1 MQNAVAQGANEVDIV
16 LPLHHFLNG
25 EYDLSSEEIR
35 EIKQVIGDAHL
46 KVILETGALKTP
58 ELIAKASFLAME
70 SGADFIK
77 TSTGK
82 IEPAATPEAAF
93 VMCRCIKEYYNKT
106 GKKVGFKPAGGIV
119 SAKDAILYYSI
130 VDTVLGKEWLNSK
143 LFRLGASRLANNLL
157 TELENKTVNYF

>member
-1 MQNAVAQGANEVDIV
+1 
-16 LPLHHFLNG
+16 
-25 EYDLSSEEIR
+25 
-35 EIKQVIGDAHL
+35 
-46 KVILETGALKTP
+46 
-58 ELIAKASFLAME
+58 ME

-157 TELENKTVNYF
+157 TELENKTVNYFKLIMMKRTLLVLATILLSINLFSQNYNRAIDLD